1 MANSDS
7 PSDMDPSGLTYF
19 DYELNIPS
27 QNILPISLRFHALAD
42 LLLDNNSLTSIVHEI
57 CSLWNISVL
66 QAPAE
71 DNGGRLELFVA
82 TSEHVQHP
90 DFVDFVSATNASRLF
105 VLHSN
110 QFVFP
115 HELPLRTWRFS
126 VGYEVTGTSY
136 FKFKLYKIDD
146 GAISESEI
154 AYIFS
159 QDLMQTHN
167 FGFFEGIMRLE
178 GKIRLLVGTPD
189 QLSNPLVIDGIRNY
203 HKKLRTYTYNG
214 QYRESNSGI
223 SDEEAAQ
230 ILGSPTWWSEGLEEG
245 ADDDEVI
252 CAICLDSIE
261 RGVEVKALECK
272 HVYHY
277 ACILRSTKRKA
288 QCPLCRASYD
298 YRTGQSE

>member
-1 MANSDS
+1 M
-7 PSDMDPSGLTYF
+7 
-19 DYELNIPS
+19 
-27 QNILPISLRFHALAD
+27 
-42 LLLDNNSLTSIVHEI
+42 
-57 CSLWNISVL
+57 
-66 QAPAE
+66 AE
-71 DNGGRLELFVA
+71 DNGGLLHLFVA
-82 TSEHVQHP
+82 TSEHVQQP
-90 DFVDFVSATNASRLF
+90 DFMDFVSATNATGIF
-105 VLHSN
+105 VLRYN
-110 QFVFP
+110 Q
-115 HELPLRTWRFS
+115 L
-126 VGYEVTGTSY
+126 
-136 FKFKLYKIDD
+136 
-146 GAISESEI
+146 
-154 AYIFS
+154 
-159 QDLMQTHN
+159 
-167 FGFFEGIMRLE
+167 LE

-189 QLSNPLVIDGIRNY
+189 QLSNPLVIDGIRNF
-203 HKKLRTYTYNG
+203 HKKLRTYTYHG
-214 QYRESNSGI
+214 QYRESSSGI